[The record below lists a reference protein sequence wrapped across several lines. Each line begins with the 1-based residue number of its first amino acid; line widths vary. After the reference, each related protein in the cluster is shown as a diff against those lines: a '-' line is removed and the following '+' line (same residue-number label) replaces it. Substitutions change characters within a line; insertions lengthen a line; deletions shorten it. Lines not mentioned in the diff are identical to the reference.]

1 MKGVLQSGVRAF
13 RKIAGQDTAVE
24 RFLRQQYKTV
34 KARTE
39 RRYFGENYSIFWS
52 GSQRD
57 RRIGFYAFGACH
69 LAAIF
74 SCQGP
79 IRKILDGRAC
89 ILYAGSVADSRSDV
103 LLQTLERLPGE
114 WVGPAIEKLKLS
126 PDYFEPRLFEKTIIV
141 PGIEGPEEF
150 PKTVI
155 FLSIAADA
163 VRTVYRHRKHGYLV
177 DPGGWWL
184 NRPLDT
190 VLADLSGA
198 DWFRNNFTRAGRMTL
213 DVFTENFSRIIR
225 LLREKTGADI
235 VVFNLPTVEAGN
247 VTHNYQF
254 VKNPLT
260 APMRE
265 FNLALVELSRKLNL
279 SIVDVDRILKANG
292 IASQVD
298 FFHFPAERYQPVAQ
312 ETLRVI
318 QELGI
323 I

>member
-1 MKGVLQSGVRAF
+1 MEISALK
-13 RKIAGQDTAVE
+13 
-24 RFLRQQYKTV
+24 V
-34 KARTE
+34 KE
-39 RRYFGENYSIFWS
+39 
-52 GSQRD
+52 
-57 RRIGFYAFGACH
+57 
-69 LAAIF
+69 
-74 SCQGP
+74 
-79 IRKILDGRAC
+79 
-89 ILYAGSVADSRSDV
+89 
-103 LLQTLERLPGE
+103 
-114 WVGPAIEKLKLS
+114 
-126 PDYFEPRLFEKTIIV
+126 
-141 PGIEGPEEF
+141 
-150 PKTVI
+150 
-155 FLSIAADA
+155 
-163 VRTVYRHRKHGYLV
+163 
-177 DPGGWWL
+177 
-184 NRPLDT
+184 
-190 VLADLSGA
+190 
-198 DWFRNNFTRAGRMTL
+198 
-213 DVFTENFSRIIR
+213 
-225 LLREKTGADI
+225 LREKTGADI